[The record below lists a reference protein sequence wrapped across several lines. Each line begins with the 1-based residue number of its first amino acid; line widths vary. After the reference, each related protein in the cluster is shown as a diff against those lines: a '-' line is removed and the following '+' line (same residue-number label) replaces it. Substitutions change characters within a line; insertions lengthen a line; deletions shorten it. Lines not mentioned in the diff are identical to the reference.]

1 MRGIK
6 TVSYLAKK
14 GGIMKRINLF
24 LLIVLCASSSWAC
37 TSFIIS
43 GKATPTGRPMMFK
56 HRDTGEL
63 NNRIAYFEGVKYDF
77 IGLVNSPVLD
87 GEVWAGMNE
96 AGLCIMNT
104 ASYNLR
110 EDTLDC
116 KMDREGEM
124 MYQVLSH
131 CATLA
136 DFEQWLKTY
145 PQPWGVEA
153 NFGLIDAEGGAAYY
167 EMNNV
172 EWKKY
177 DVNTM
182 PAGYRVVTNF
192 SEAGR
197 YEDYEGWERYLTAT
211 AIMKEAF
218 STTHQMTPNEALD
231 LFSRQY
237 RHELLDI
244 DFDSTN
250 VPKYTVDQDFI
261 PRRITSAVAVFEG
274 VNSPADARKTVMWTA
289 LGYPACA
296 VTIPLVMAEKEH
308 IPAYMQAYDSQAKS
322 GKALH
327 SEMCDASLQIKNQW
341 AFPLRISNGK
351 RYVNMQHIL
360 QGTATAPS
368 LLTCTQ
374 KVEKQIN
381 EDFDLLY
388 QSWLKGQM
396 SDKAFLKAYDE
407 VSKKWMQTYRDS
419 FAPYLENNE

>member
-1 MRGIK
+1 
-6 TVSYLAKK
+6 
-14 GGIMKRINLF
+14 MKRIYIF
-24 LLIVLCASSSWAC
+24 LIVLFAIPSAWAC

-43 GKATPTGRPMMFK
+43 GKATPSGRPMMFK

-63 NNRIAYFEGVKYDF
+63 NNRIAYFEGVNYNF
-77 IGLVNSPVLD
+77 IGLVNSPSLD

-124 MYQVLSH
+124 MYNVLSH
-131 CATLA
+131 CATLS
-136 DFEQWLKTY
+136 DFEQWLSTY

-167 EMNNV
+167 EMNNF

-177 DVNTM
+177 DVN
-182 PAGYRVVTNF
+182 ALSEGYRVVTNF

-197 YEDYEGWERYLTAT
+197 YEDYEGWERYQTAT

-218 STTHQMTPNEALD
+218 SFNHQMTPNEALD

-237 RHELLDI
+237 RHEVLDI

-250 VPKYTVDQDFI
+250 APIYTVDQDFI
-261 PRRITSAVAVFEG
+261 PRRITSAVTVFEG
-274 VNSPADARKTVMWTA
+274 VKVLTDARKTIMWTA

-296 VTIPLVMAEKEH
+296 VAIPLVMADEKH
-308 IPAYMQAYDSQAKS
+308 IPSYMQAYDPQAKS
-322 GKALH
+322 GGELH
-327 SEMCDASLQIKNQW
+327 SEMCDLSLQIKNQW
-341 AFPLRISNGK
+341 AFPLHISNGK
-351 RYVNMQHIL
+351 RYVNLQHIL
-360 QGTATAPS
+360 RGIDSNPAM
-368 LLTCTQ
+368 LTCTKQ
-374 KVEKQIN
+374 VEEHIEK
-381 EDFDLLY
+381 EFVPLY
-388 QSWLKGQM
+388 QQWLKGEID
-396 SDKAFLKAYDE
+396 DKDFLQSYDDMA
-407 VSKKWMQTYRDS
+407 KKWMQIYRNS
-419 FAPYLENNE
+419 FAPFIESNK